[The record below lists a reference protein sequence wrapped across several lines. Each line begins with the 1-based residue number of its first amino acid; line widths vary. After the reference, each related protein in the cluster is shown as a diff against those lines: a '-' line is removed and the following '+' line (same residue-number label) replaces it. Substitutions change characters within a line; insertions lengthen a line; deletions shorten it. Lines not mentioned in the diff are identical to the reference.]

1 MIVKKKY
8 TTPKLNIC
16 LWKGKQY
23 QGSEQKKYG
32 MGMRLN
38 EVLNTDGMVA
48 IWLYSKYSK

>member
-1 MIVKKKY
+1 MIVKEY

-23 QGSEQKKYG
+23 QGSEQKKNG
-32 MGMRLN
+32 VGMRLK
-38 EVLNTDGMVA
+38 EGLSTDGMVA